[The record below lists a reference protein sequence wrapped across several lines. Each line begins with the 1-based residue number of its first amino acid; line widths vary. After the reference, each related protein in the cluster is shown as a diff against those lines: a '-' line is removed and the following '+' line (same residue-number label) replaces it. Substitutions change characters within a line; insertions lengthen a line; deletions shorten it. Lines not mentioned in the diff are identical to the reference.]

1 MRACGDENNNTRW
14 PNEPQVALEV
24 QPDTVRLEIADD
36 GVGLPPRALECA
48 GLGLKIM
55 HHRADMIGA
64 RLSVG
69 PAENGGTLLLC
80 ECRQPE

>member
-1 MRACGDENNNTRW
+1 
-14 PNEPQVALEV
+14 
-24 QPDTVRLEIADD
+24 
-36 GVGLPPRALECA
+36 LPPRALQCA

-64 RLSVG
+64 RLSIG